1 IVTMNV
7 LEEYLKGFQGC
18 VIVVSHDRYFMD
30 KLVDHL
36 LVFNGEGDIRD
47 FPGNYTQYREWKELQ
62 IEQATA
68 RTTQKGSSEDSKSGR
83 VRLNEKPRMSYKER
97 LEYQAL
103 DKEIPLL
110 EQQKADLE
118 AVLCAGTADSNTI
131 TEIAK
136 QLAVL
141 SDSIDEKS
149 MRWLEL
155 SELV

>member
-1 IVTMNV
+1 
-7 LEEYLKGFQGC
+7 
-18 VIVVSHDRYFMD
+18 
-30 KLVDHL
+30 
-36 LVFNGEGDIRD
+36 
-47 FPGNYTQYREWKELQ
+47 
-62 IEQATA
+62 
-68 RTTQKGSSEDSKSGR
+68 
-83 VRLNEKPRMSYKER
+83 MSYKER